1 MASIKKINQDYAG
14 ADQPNATDFQKL
26 VEQGYQSVIN
36 LRSAGENGFLENEAD
51 LVAEVGLEYRHL
63 PLNSGIAE
71 DREIEAIL
79 AEVKKLPKPIVF
91 HCGAGA
97 RGGALAL
104 IALAIEEHLSH
115 AEIIQKAEE
124 LGINSEQPH
133 LKLFLS
139 KYTAPPAA
147 SS

>member
-1 MASIKKINQDYAG
+1 MISIKKINQDYAG

-36 LRSAGENGFLENEAD
+36 LRSVGENGFLENEAD

-63 PLNSGIAE
+63 SLNSEIAE
-71 DREIEAIL
+71 DRGIEAIL
-79 AEVKKLPKPIVF
+79 AEVQKLPKPIVF

-97 RGGALAL
+97 RGSALAL
-104 IALAIEEHLSH
+104 IALGIQEGLSH
-115 AEIIQKAEE
+115 DEIVQKAEE
-124 LGINSEQPH
+124 LGISLEQPH

-139 KYTAPPAA
+139 HNFLTTSA
-147 SS
+147 